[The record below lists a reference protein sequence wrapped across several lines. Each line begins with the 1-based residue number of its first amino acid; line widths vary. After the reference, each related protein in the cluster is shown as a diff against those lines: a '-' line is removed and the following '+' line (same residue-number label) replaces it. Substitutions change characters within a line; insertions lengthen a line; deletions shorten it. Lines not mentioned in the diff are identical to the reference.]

1 MMHYD
6 VAVIGGGI
14 AGYTAAI
21 RSLQAGKKTVLI
33 SQGQSA
39 LHFSSGSIDV
49 LAKLPDGSP
58 VTHPFDALEALK
70 QQAPLH
76 PYNAVGRTTLQK
88 GLEWF
93 RHTLAAANVPLQHQ
107 DDLANHGRI
116 TPLGTLKATWLS
128 QPFVYQHRSE
138 VPFERI
144 VVVSIDSYRDFQPQ
158 MLKDNLSQHPDF
170 HAVPIHTVTLSI
182 PGFDGYR
189 RNPNELRSIDIAR
202 LLKQEAAWT
211 TLCDGL
217 MRVANRDDLVI
228 MPAIMGNGDGLT
240 LLTKLRATTQ
250 LHFHEVPTMPPSLL
264 GIRIEEALSRT
275 FIQLGGIHLKGDKV
289 VNGHFERGRL
299 VSLQTQNLRDMPI
312 SAEHYIMATGSYFS
326 QGLHAEQHT
335 ITEPVFGLQVT
346 HKPARADW
354 RNPAFF
360 ADRSHPFMAFGVETN
375 AQLNPTRNGEAV
387 RNLYCCGSMLAGY
400 DPVFEGCGG
409 GVAIGTAY
417 HAIMQCINPQVPVS
431 HPKPSDQEVLA

>member
-33 SQGQSA
+33 NQGQSA

-49 LAKLPDGSP
+49 LAKLPDGSA
-58 VTHPFDALEALK
+58 VTHPFDALDALQ
-70 QQAPLH
+70 QQAPSH
-76 PYNAVGRTTLQK
+76 PYNTVGRSTLQK

-93 RHTLAAANVPLQHQ
+93 RQTLATANVPLSHQ

-128 QPFVYQHRSE
+128 QPFVYQHRQE
-138 VPFERI
+138 VSFERI
-144 VVVSIDSYRDFQPQ
+144 VVVSIDGYRDFQPQ
-158 MLKDNLSQHPDF
+158 MLKDNLHQHPDF
-170 HAVPIHTVTLSI
+170 QGVPIHTVTLSI

-202 LLKQEAAWT
+202 LLKHDAAWT
-211 TLCDGL
+211 ALCDGL
-217 MRVANRDDLVI
+217 MRAANRNDLVI
-228 MPAIMGNGDGLT
+228 MPAIMGNGDGLA
-240 LLTKLRATTQ
+240 LLTKLRDTTQ
-250 LHFHEVPTMPPSLL
+250 LQFHEVPTMPPSLL

-275 FIQLGGIHLKGDKV
+275 FLLLGGIHLKGDKV
-289 VNGHFERGRL
+289 VNGTFDGERL
-299 VSLQTQNLRDMPI
+299 VSLQTQNLRDMAI
-312 SAEHYIMATGSYFS
+312 SADNYIMATGSYFS
-326 QGLHAEQHT
+326 QGLHAEQHA
-335 ITEPVFGLQVT
+335 IQEPIFGLQVT
-346 HKPARADW
+346 HKPARVDW

-375 AQLNPTRNGEAV
+375 AQLNPQRSGVTIK
-387 RNLYCCGSMLAGY
+387 NLYCCGSMLSGY

-417 HAIMQCINPQVPVS
+417 HAIMQCLEPQLSAS
-431 HPKPSDQEVLA
+431 HPNPFDQEVLA